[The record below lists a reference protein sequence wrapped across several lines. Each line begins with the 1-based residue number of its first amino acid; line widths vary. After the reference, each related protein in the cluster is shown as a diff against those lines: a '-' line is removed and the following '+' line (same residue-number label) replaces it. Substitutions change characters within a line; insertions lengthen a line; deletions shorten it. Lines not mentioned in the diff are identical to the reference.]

1 MRNRASGSEGE
12 PSRRNGPPGSRFRR
26 ALKKHGKLAIA
37 VLAVFVVL
45 GILFGR
51 RAVIL
56 PLLYRHNLRSH
67 AYLSEMTSPQPGQK
81 ILIFSPHPDDE
92 TLGCGGLI
100 QQAVQAGSDMKVVLM
115 TNGEYPEID
124 VVFFEETV
132 RFSKSAFV
140 RLGEMRQ
147 RETLSALNHFGLH
160 AQDVTFL
167 GYPNRYLSDMWLPA
181 HWQTSDPV
189 RSIRTRSTR
198 SPFPDSMTTNA
209 IYCGQSVLQDV
220 ETVLLREKPDLVFTP
235 HPNDV
240 HPDHWPTYALVR
252 FALEELAA
260 RGESFAKDCEAYTC
274 LTHRDSWPTPRA
286 YRPKMELEPPPAL
299 TMDGQTDWQALPLT
313 GEQTLRKHEATGA
326 YRTQAGA
333 IDPLLRSFAR
343 RNELFGVVPVL
354 TWQDEDLVPNRVVI
368 VDPDADLVSSASYK
382 SGDISLVS
390 LGRNG
395 DRLVAE
401 VVTRGTALTN
411 TGYHLSIH
419 SGRSDPSDRVIAE
432 YEWQG
437 TDARGASF
445 SGGRLQD
452 IGDVHTSFEGKVSTL
467 EAPWP
472 FETGKQGFFMIRA
485 WTTKGNRITDQ
496 TATGT
501 YRMSK

>member
-1 MRNRASGSEGE
+1 MRNKASGPET
-12 PSRRNGPPGSRFRR
+12 PGTDCSLCTRFCR
-26 ALKKHGKLAIA
+26 AVNAHKKLSFFA
-37 VLAVFVVL
+37 LAVFLVL
-45 GILFGR
+45 PILLGR
-51 RAVIL
+51 RAIIL
-56 PLLYRHNLRSH
+56 PLIYRRNLQAH
-67 AYLSEMTSPQPGQK
+67 PYLSEMTCPKPGQR

-100 QQAVQAGSDMKVVLM
+100 QQAVQAGADMKVVLM

-147 RETLSALNHFGLH
+147 RESLSALNHLGLH
-160 AQDVTFL
+160 AQAVTFF
-167 GYPNRYLSDMWLPA
+167 GYPNRYLGDMWLPA

-189 RSIRTRSTR
+189 RSVRTRSTE
-198 SPFPDSMTTNA
+198 SPFPNSMTRNA

-220 ETVLLREKPDLVFTP
+220 ETVLLREKPEIVFAP

-260 RGESFAKDCEAYTC
+260 RGEPFAKDCKVYTY
-274 LTHRDSWPTPRA
+274 LIHRDSWPAPRA
-286 YRPKMELEPPPAL
+286 YRPKMELEPPMAL

-313 GEQTLRKHEATGA
+313 GEQTSRKHEATGA
-326 YRTQAGA
+326 YRTQAGS

-354 TWQDEDLVPNRVVI
+354 TWQDEPIVPNRVVI
-368 VDPDADLVSSASYK
+368 VDPDADLVSSASY
-382 SGDISLVS
+382 SNGDISLVS

-395 DRLVAE
+395 DRLVAQ
-401 VVTRGTALTN
+401 VVTRGSAIAK

-419 SGRSDPSDRVIAE
+419 AGGSDPADRVVAE
-432 YEWQG
+432 YDWQG
-437 TDARGASF
+437 VTSGGILF
-445 SGGRLQD
+445 SGGRD
-452 IGDVHTSFEGKVSTL
+452 RSIGDMHTSSDGRVSTL

-485 WTTKGNRITDQ
+485 WTTKGSHITDQ

-501 YRMSK
+501 YRMAK